1 MRQDVLGV
9 FQALGH
15 LLIVGVERLTQWH
28 NGPLTLLVH
37 VSDQSVIRVEQ
48 DLGMILEVNLYNFVA
63 ETEHDGVTGAH
74 PFLHVDR
81 AGWRLQVL
89 QVILAT
95 EAHFHLSVLMA
106 GTLLRC
112 TRLQIALEVLQ

>member
-1 MRQDVLGV
+1 MRQDVLSV
-9 FQALGH
+9 LQALGH
-15 LLIVGVERLTQWH
+15 LLIVGVECLAQWH

-37 VSDQSVIRVEQ
+37 ISDQSVIRVEQ
-48 DLGMILEVNLYNFVA
+48 DLGMVLEVNLDNFVA
-63 ETEHDGVTGAH
+63 EAEHDGVTGAH

-81 AGWRLQVL
+81 ASRGLQIL
-89 QVILAT
+89 QVIRAT

-112 TRLQIALEVLQ
+112 ARLQITLEVLK